1 MCRIYGY
8 FNAVASPHEM
18 RTVAALQRHG
28 GPDATGIRQA
38 PAWGLGNNRLAVVD
52 LDGGSQPYG
61 LGGRVQV
68 VFNGEIYN
76 HGALRHRLEGL
87 GHSFDDRCDGAV
99 IPALYLEYGD
109 AFTDHLDGMYS
120 IALVDLRG
128 ERPRLLLSTDEIG
141 MKPLY
146 YRWDAAA
153 RSLHFSSEIPALLGF
168 AGAPARIRE
177 TALDAYLATRTPF
190 GGQTMFEGIEVM
202 APATTLVCEQ
212 GAAPHS
218 RRRPAAELP
227 QPGPGEG
234 AATAVRVR
242 RALREEVGRLL
253 VADVPVALITSGGLD
268 SSLVTALAAEH
279 GPVHSFNIAY
289 KGDWP
294 FDERHFAR
302 QAAEHARAAYHQVEI
317 DPADFPALL
326 EETVWHLGQPNADPI
341 ALSTYALFKA
351 VRAAG
356 FTVALTGDAADEVFG
371 GYGRM
376 RHAAEAAAA
385 GDAWAQDYLDALSAV
400 PAALRRSLY
409 TDAFRDRLR
418 EVPALPAE
426 AEHDLLHGP
435 GRVLERITRF
445 ELGHRLPA
453 YHLRRVDHLSMAGS
467 IEVRLPF
474 CQSSVVALG
483 RSLPDRLRLHDGQV
497 KRTLY
502 AAAAGLLPDSVLRR
516 PKQPFTLPITA
527 MLRPGQPLWTQA
539 RDLLTPD
546 RLAADGRLDPAAVQA
561 LFDVQAERPGDT
573 PALALWSLLVHEVWR
588 EQFRPTR
595 ALAAPAHAPAH
606 ALHTAVAA

>member
-8 FNAVASPHEM
+8 FNAAATPHEM

-28 GPDATGIRQA
+28 GPDATGIRQEA
-38 PAWGLGNNRLAVVD
+38 LWGLGNNRLAVVD
-52 LDGGSQPYG
+52 LDGGAQPYG
-61 LGGRVQV
+61 LGGRIQV

-87 GHSFDDRCDGAV
+87 GHRFDDRCDGAV
-99 IPALYLEYGD
+99 IPALYVEYGD
-109 AFTDHLDGMYS
+109 DFTEHLDGMYS

-128 ERPRLLLSTDEIG
+128 EVPRLLLATDEMG

-168 AGAPARIRE
+168 DRAVPRMRE
-177 TALDAYLATRTPF
+177 ESLDAYLATRTPF
-190 GGQTMFEGIEVM
+190 GAQTMFEGIEVM
-202 APATTLVCEQ
+202 APATTMVCALG
-212 GAAPHS
+212 GAPRKS
-218 RRRPAAELP
+218 RRPAAELP
-227 QPGPGEG
+227 QPGPGDA

-268 SSLVTALAAEH
+268 SSLVTSLAAEH

-289 KGDWP
+289 KGSWP

-302 QAAEHARAAYHQVEI
+302 QAAERARAVYHQVEI

-376 RHAAEAAAA
+376 QHASEVAAA
-385 GDAWAQDYLDALSAV
+385 GAAWAPGYLDALSAV
-400 PAALRRSLY
+400 PAALRSSLY
-409 TDAFRDRLR
+409 TDAFRERLR
-418 EVPALPAE
+418 EVPALPSDAE
-426 AEHDLLHGP
+426 ADLLHGP
-435 GRVLERITRF
+435 GTVLERITRF

-483 RSLPDRLRLHDGQV
+483 RSLPDRLRVHGGGV

-502 AAAAGLLPDSVLRR
+502 AAAAGLLPDSVLDR

-527 MLRPGQPLWTQA
+527 MLRPGQPMWTQA
-539 RDLLTPD
+539 RDLLTPA
-546 RLAADGRLDPAAVQA
+546 RLDADGRLDAAAVRS
-561 LFDVQAERPGDT
+561 LFTAQAERPGDT
-573 PALALWSLLVHEVWR
+573 TALALWSLLVHEVWR
-588 EQFRPTR
+588 DQFHPARTAAHPGA
-595 ALAAPAHAPAH
+595 ALPASV
-606 ALHTAVAA
+606 AVAA

>member
-8 FNAVASPHEM
+8 FNAEASPHEM
-18 RTVAALQRHG
+18 RAVGALQRHG
-28 GPDATGIRQA
+28 GPDATGVRQA
-38 PAWGLGNNRLAVVD
+38 PGWGLGNNRLAVVD
-52 LDGGSQPYG
+52 LDGGRQPYG
-61 LGGRVQV
+61 LDGRVQA

-76 HGALRHRLEGL
+76 HAALRTRLEGL

-109 AFTDHLDGMYS
+109 DFTEHLDGMYS

-128 ERPRLLLSTDEIG
+128 ERPRLLLATDPMG

-146 YRWDAAA
+146 YRWDAAD
-153 RSLHFSSEIPALLGF
+153 RSLHFSSELPALLGF
-168 AGAPARIRE
+168 AGSRPRIRE
-177 TALDAYLATRTPF
+177 TSLDAYLATRTPF
-190 GGQTMFEGIEVM
+190 GGQTMFEGVTAV
-202 APATTLVCEQ
+202 APATTMVCSLD
-212 GAAPHS
+212 GTPHS
-218 RRRPAAELP
+218 RVRPAAEP
-227 QPGPGEG
+227 PRPADGDG
-234 AATAVRVR
+234 AATARRVR
-242 RALREEVGRLL
+242 AALREEVGRLL

-268 SSLVTALAAEH
+268 SGLVTALAAER
-279 GPVHSFNIAY
+279 GPVHAFNIAY
-289 KGDWP
+289 KGAWP
-294 FDERHFAR
+294 FDERDFAR
-302 QAAEHARAAYHQVEI
+302 ATAEHAKATYHQVEI

-376 RHAAEAAAA
+376 RHAAEASAA
-385 GDAWAQDYLDALSAV
+385 GADWGPHYLDALSAV
-400 PAALRRSLY
+400 PASLRRFLY
-409 TDAFRDRLR
+409 TDDFRDRLS
-418 EVPALPAE
+418 EVPSLPPE

-435 GRVLERITRF
+435 GTVLERVTRF

-474 CQSSVVALG
+474 CQPAVVALG
-483 RSLPDRLRLHDGQV
+483 RSLPDRLRLHGGQV

-502 AAAAGLLPDSVLRR
+502 AAAAGLLPESVLNR

-539 RDLLTPD
+539 RDLLTPA
-546 RLAADGRLDPAAVQA
+546 RIAADGRLDGAAVRV
-561 LFDVQAERPGDT
+561 LFEEQSERPGDT
-573 PALALWSLLVHEVWR
+573 SALALWSLLVHEVWR
-588 EQFRPTR
+588 EQFRP
-595 ALAAPAHAPAH
+595 APAPTAPAPAP
-606 ALHTAVAA
+606 ALRAAVAA